1 MSFPGKGKS
10 SNCCYNLGSYFLISM
25 FSHHS
30 TCWDLFVVRKWFG
43 NIIFTGHNSAICF
56 SQLPLITFVTLQ
68 GKVQTFIRLQNR
80 SLRGLILAKLIKGS
94 SGLKKKKKRQSLETK
109 TSGQSF
115 RNKLPGIPE
124 NGRVESWQTNQG
136 THVGLPVYILQPTFY
151 LILCWSDI
159 KKIGI
164 IFSGLLFFNFMLE
177 WCRRKIKTR
186 KTRKKLDIWGIGS
199 GNRISILGWL
209 VGPDSFYFL
218 TKMELQWKHKEKN
231 KVIHIFTFA
240 M

>member
-94 SGLKKKKKRQSLETK
+94 SGLKKKKKGKAWRPRRQDSLFEINYQGSQKTGELKADKLTK
-109 TSGQSF
+109 ELMWASQ
-115 RNKLPGIPE
+115 
-124 NGRVESWQTNQG
+124 
-136 THVGLPVYILQPTFY
+136 
-151 LILCWSDI
+151 C
-159 KKIGI
+159 
-164 IFSGLLFFNFMLE
+164 IFSNLL
-177 WCRRKIKTR
+177 
-186 KTRKKLDIWGIGS
+186 
-199 GNRISILGWL
+199 SI
-209 VGPDSFYFL
+209 
-218 TKMELQWKHKEKN
+218 
-231 KVIHIFTFA
+231 
-240 M
+240 